1 MLPLV
6 ISGVVII
13 GFAALLMVVAT
24 RKGGSRKKHQKSRA
38 SIIREATRKLSQDP
52 HNTSA
57 LIPLADLYFSEHLWD
72 KAFPLYDTLLNI
84 AAAHPEIKKGKAA
97 LRQGICAVNLDKNE
111 EAFAGLL
118 EAKKMDPD
126 DFEVSYYLGLACY
139 KTGKYENAVPHF
151 KKAMAIK
158 PDATQIL
165 APLGISLYSCH
176 HFKESLKYLRSAL
189 DVDPENKEVL
199 FDLADAMQEAGYNEK
214 ALKVFMH
221 LRPDPEFGARSC
233 LSAGIM
239 HVRMNAPQK
248 AINDFEIGLKL
259 PDTPQDI
266 QIELHYRAAAAYAS
280 VNNIAKGLEHLR
292 AIQVVV
298 PNYKDV
304 VPLIQRY
311 QELNRNKNLQIYLV
325 SATSDF
331 VSLCRRIVSVFYT
344 GSFVKIQDI
353 SVAQGSIEILCDV
366 ESAKWEDTEIFRFYR
381 TTGAIGE
388 LYVRDFHSKI
398 RDSKCDRGIC
408 ITAGSF
414 TDEAKKYT
422 EGRPIDLIEKKR
434 LIEILRKVDITG

>member
-1 MLPLV
+1 MLPLAMG
-6 ISGVVII
+6 GVFII
-13 GFAALLMVVAT
+13 GFAALLVVIAT
-24 RKGGSRKKHQKSRA
+24 RKGGSRQKRQKSRS

-84 AAAHPEIKKGKAA
+84 AAAHPEVKKERAA

-111 EAFAGLL
+111 ESFAGLL
-118 EAKKMDPD
+118 EARKLNPD
-126 DFEVSYYLGLACY
+126 DFEVNYYLGLAYY
-139 KTGKYENAVPHF
+139 KTGKYEKAIPHF
-151 KKAMAIK
+151 KKALAIN
-158 PDATQIL
+158 PEATQIL
-165 APLGISLYSCH
+165 APLGISLYDCH

-189 DVDPENKEVL
+189 DVDPENKEAL
-199 FDLADAMQEAGYNEK
+199 FNLADAMQEVGYNDK

-239 HVRMNAPQK
+239 HARMNAPQK

-266 QIELHYRAAAAYAS
+266 QIELHYRAAAAYSS
-280 VNNIAKGLEHLR
+280 VNNISKGLEHLR
-292 AIQVVV
+292 SIQSMV
-298 PNYKDV
+298 PNYRDV
-304 VPLIQRY
+304 GSLIQRY

-331 VSLCRRIVSVFYT
+331 VALCRRIVTVFYS

-353 SVAQGSIEILCDV
+353 SVAQGSIEILCGV

-381 TTGAIGE
+381 TSGAIGE

-398 RDSKCDRGIC
+398 RDSKCDRGVC
-408 ITAGSF
+408 VTAGSF

-422 EGRPIDLIEKKR
+422 EGRPIDLIEKKK
-434 LIEILRKVDITG
+434 LIEILRKVDIAG